1 MIIQSSGHALYPDF
15 QFPTFDTKRRPA
27 NPTKHNQLFLEK
39 NDKDITNSSPQNLR
53 KHGRLPRTTLRISI
67 DFSIEY
73 SESAISNNDVFFN
86 DFDVCPISPSKSQ
99 VLSHAH
105 IEISKCTVT
114 HIMCMGF
121 SLYCMY
127 RTTTAPRDMRTKAH
141 IIDWIVAST

>member
-86 DFDVCPISPSKSQ
+86 DFDVCPISHPRRNLEYCHTHTSKSQ
-99 VLSHAH
+99 NVLSHTLCVWV
-105 IEISKCTVT
+105 SRFTVCTVPLRHRGT
-114 HIMCMGF
+114 
-121 SLYCMY
+121 
-127 RTTTAPRDMRTKAH
+127 
-141 IIDWIVAST
+141 